1 MLTRAIRLSLVLLLV
16 LSGCQTMDERKQS
29 SALEDTLRRYE
40 GTIRWGN
47 VDNAQGFRAPDAG
60 GDPPAR
66 ARADLRV
73 TSYEVVQGPT
83 MLDETTAVQIA
94 DIQYTF
100 DESPVLRSLV
110 DQQVWKY
117 DETKK
122 HWQLQT
128 PVPRFK

>member
-1 MLTRAIRLSLVLLLV
+1 MLTRVIQLSLILLLV
-16 LSGCQTMDERKQS
+16 LSGCKTMDEHKQV

-47 VDNAQGFRAPDAG
+47 VDNAQGFRALDAA
-60 GDPPAR
+60 GDPPPPV
-66 ARADLRV
+66 RADLRV

-94 DIQYTF
+94 GIQYTF
-100 DESPVLRSLV
+100 DERPVLRSIV

-117 DETKK
+117 DEMKK
-122 HWQLQT
+122 LWQLQT
-128 PVPRFK
+128 PVPVFK